1 LNAGAAPVLVG
12 AWLLLAFLI
21 VLNGRSSQ
29 SLLRRDWM
37 RQIALLAALTVA
49 LVAGLSCGG
58 GGGVSSPP
66 SESGTVTVQGT
77 GPSTSHSVTISVS
90 VD

>member
-1 LNAGAAPVLVG
+1 
-12 AWLLLAFLI
+12 LLLAFLI
-21 VLNGRSSQ
+21 ALHTRDSQ
-29 SLLRRDWM
+29 TLLPRKWV
-37 RQIALLAALTVA
+37 RQIAFGAALTA
-49 LVAGLSCGG
+49 ACVAGLSCGG
-58 GGGVSSPP
+58 GGGGVNPTS